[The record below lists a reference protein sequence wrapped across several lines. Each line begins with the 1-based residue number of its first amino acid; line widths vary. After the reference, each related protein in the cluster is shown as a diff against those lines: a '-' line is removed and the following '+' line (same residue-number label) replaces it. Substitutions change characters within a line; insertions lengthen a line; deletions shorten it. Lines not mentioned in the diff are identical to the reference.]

1 MGAEVAV
8 IAAMGALATGMSA
21 YSNARA
27 NSTNAALSREALAL
41 NKEQFDEQM
50 RFNKLEAI
58 SNRNFNRN
66 QAELA
71 RDFNRQERLE
81 TQQFAL
87 DALREQREY
96 NSPAAQAERMRQAGL
111 NPSVIDGD
119 GSFSPIQSSPAMAT
133 PASSS
138 PASAPSWSGA
148 SIPEMKSVLDGQ
160 QLVSNINGV
169 VEAMNKREDVI
180 GKRIDNET
188 RSAKNAAEINGLIAK
203 NYDLMNSGHLKGA
216 EFKRVLQETKNL
228 EIQRSILDSSA
239 KMSALRAATTEKLI
253 DKELRALD
261 DKHDIDLQQR
271 KAMEFT
277 NKIAPD
283 MNELEKRQLQAAI
296 NDTLQSINLKIKN
309 GEFIDK
315 QKIGQELANSGVL
328 IQNAGLRLE
337 LNSKKLRHDKDK
349 ALIKLRG
356 DRGAYLLDTVMDF
369 FGTGL
374 GQALRFIK

>member
-111 NPSVIDGD
+111 NPSVIGGD

-271 KAMEFT
+271 KAMEFA
-277 NKIAPD
+277 NLIAPD
-283 MNELEKRQLQAAI
+283 MNELQKRQLEAAI
-296 NDTLQSINLKIKN
+296 SDTIQSVNLKIKN

-315 QKIGQELANSGVL
+315 QKLGQELANSGIL
-328 IQNAGLRLE
+328 LQNVGLRYD
-337 LNSKKLRHDKDK
+337 LNAKKLRSDKDNVLLK
-349 ALIKLRG
+349 IRG
-356 DRGAYLLDTVMDF
+356 DKGVKLLDTLIDY
-369 FGTGL
+369 FGTGM
-374 GQALRFIK
+374 GQALRFLK